1 MEHLIGASQ
10 KGYLKDIRKVLT
22 KRLGTLSTKFVAEL
36 AKRIDEANTVTACS
50 FCNSTTSRDAHSRTM
65 EELILDTPGE
75 ADQVLHIVT
84 NELADI
90 LKLKQNNVMRMFFPW
105 AYKIKYSKSLR
116 YYLHKDLNEYII
128 ISD

>member
-10 KGYLKDIRKVLT
+10 KGYLNDIRKVLAN
-22 KRLGTLSTKFVAEL
+22 RFGALSPKIVAEL
-36 AKRIDEANTVTACS
+36 SKRIDEANTVTACS

-65 EELILDTPGE
+65 EQLILDTPGE

-90 LKLKQNNVMRMFFPW
+90 LKLKQNNVRW
-105 AYKIKYSKSLR
+105 KLKSVR
-116 YYLHKDLNEYII
+116 KAFDEQVAPELHR
-128 ISD
+128 